1 MLHKISQ
8 FCDKIDIVKKKS
20 DKLRDMKYGN
30 PKASEEEIN
39 NMIEDIQS
47 QCLLLAK
54 DKSKYENVFEDNGLP
69 KNFTDKFLDEGI

>member
-8 FCDKIDIVKKKS
+8 FCDKIDTIKIKS

-30 PKASEEEIN
+30 PKASDEEIN

-54 DKSKYENVFEDNGLP
+54 DKSKYENVYDENGLP
-69 KNFTDKFLDEGI
+69 KNFSDKFLEESV